1 MNGSKGFSL
10 VELTVVIGVLGVLVA
25 VSVPNFIEWTR
36 NARCKEAANFSSM
49 TLRRAKGQAINL
61 NQRVKVEFDLETRTV
76 IMNVVGG
83 PIIASSKISD
93 GVGIKGG
100 TTCTTTSGKVSFTFN
115 PTGSSSSGYVCIFD
129 GPIKKY
135 KVGVGT
141 ANTGRIR
148 IDKF

>member
-1 MNGSKGFSL
+1 MNGNKGFSL
-10 VELTVVIGVLGVLVA
+10 VELMVVIAIVGILVA

-36 NARCKEAANFSSM
+36 NARYKEAANLSLM

-61 NQRVKVEFDLETRTV
+61 NQRVKVEFNLETHTV

-83 PIIASSKISD
+83 PVISSLKILD

-100 TTCTTTSGKVSFTFN
+100 TDCATTIGKVSFTFN
-115 PTGSSSSGYVCIFD
+115 PMGSSSSGYVCIFD

-135 KVGVGT
+135 KIGVGT
-141 ANTGRIR
+141 ANTGRVR